1 MFFIFINYEEIN
13 LKKLYIIGA
22 GAFGRELESW
32 LDSSI
37 ESVFPE
43 YQLQG
48 FLHSGPNDLDQYPCD
63 HQVVGDW
70 QDFSFGPDDAV
81 LLGIA
86 DAKWKRRIV
95 EKLHGTVLF
104 PTFIHPSV
112 SIGKH
117 THIGEGTIILL
128 NSIVS
133 CNVSIGNFVTI
144 NVGCHFGHDCTI
156 GDFASIMT
164 YVDSAGWTSLG
175 EDSFIGTHA
184 TIIPHTHVG
193 KEALIGAGSVVV
205 RKVPEGWHVF
215 GNPASRIILPG
226 QK

>member
-1 MFFIFINYEEIN
+1 MKNIYV
-13 LKKLYIIGA
+13 IGA

-32 LDSSI
+32 LETSI
-37 ESVFPE
+37 ASVFPE

-48 FLHSGPNDLDQYPCD
+48 FLHSGPNDLDQYPCN

-70 QDFSFGPDDAV
+70 QAFSFESDDAV

-104 PTFIHPSV
+104 PTYVHPSAT
-112 SIGKH
+112 IGKY
-117 THIGEGTIILL
+117 THIGEGTIILQDC
-128 NSIVS
+128 IVS
-133 CNVSIGNFVTI
+133 CNVSVGSFVTI
-144 NVGCHFGHDCTI
+144 NLNCHFSHDCTI
-156 GDFASIMT
+156 RDFASIMP

-184 TIIPHTHVG
+184 TIIPHVHVG
-193 KEALIGAGSVVV
+193 KSVLIGAGSVVV
-205 RKVPEGWHVF
+205 RDVPDGWHMF
-215 GNPASRIILPG
+215 GNPASRILIPG